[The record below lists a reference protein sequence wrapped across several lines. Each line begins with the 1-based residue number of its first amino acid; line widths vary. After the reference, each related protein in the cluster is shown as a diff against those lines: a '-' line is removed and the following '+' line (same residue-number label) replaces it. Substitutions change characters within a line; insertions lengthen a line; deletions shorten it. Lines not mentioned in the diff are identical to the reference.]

1 MKWDQI
7 LIASDIDG
15 TLLPG
20 GREIPERN
28 LSALRRF
35 AEKGGRFTL
44 ATGRSIGSAGQFLDR
59 LPVNAPAI
67 CLNGALLYDYEQK
80 KVLES
85 CPLAKETAAPLLK
98 QLYDRFPT
106 LGMECFYQDS
116 IGIVRRTSYIKNTK
130 TPELYSFTDGTET
143 ACFAPW
149 MKLFFGGEP
158 ALVQEA
164 MAFAETLPHDGLRYV
179 FSSENYLEILPSG
192 ANKGKLLHKL
202 AAYLEIPLAQVYAI
216 GDFYN
221 DEELLQAA
229 GHAVVPANA
238 PEQLQKQAELVVC
251 SCTDGALA
259 DLVEYLEQLCS
270 NCP

>member
-1 MKWDQI
+1 MKWEQV

-20 GREIPERN
+20 GRAIPERN
-28 LSALRRF
+28 MQALRRF
-35 AEKGGRFTL
+35 VERGGRFTL

-59 LPVNAPAI
+59 LPVNVPAI
-67 CLNGALLYDYEQK
+67 CLNGTLLYDYRNR
-80 KVLES
+80 KVLEC
-85 CPLAKETAAPLLK
+85 CPLPKEKAASLLK
-98 QLYDRFPT
+98 RMYDQFPT

-116 IGIVRRTSYIKNTK
+116 IGIVRRTPYIKNTK
-130 TPELYSFTDGTET
+130 TPELATFADGVET

-158 ALVQEA
+158 SLVQEA
-164 MAFAETLPHDGLRYV
+164 MAFASSLPHDGMRLV
-179 FSSENYLEILPSG
+179 FSAENYLEVLPSD
-192 ANKGKLLHKL
+192 ASKGKLLHKL
-202 AAYLEIPLAQVYAI
+202 AGCLGISLENVYAI

-238 PEQLQKQAELVVC
+238 PKDLQEKAELVVC
-251 SCTDGALA
+251 HCADGALA
-259 DLVEYLEQLCS
+259 DLVEFLEKQVCFG
-270 NCP
+270 